1 MKMPWRKKTLTPF
14 RSGDSI
20 SVDGSA
26 GPSSDA
32 AGSSAVNASD
42 LFGDPEFDMDLN
54 FRQFCQLDAG

>member
-1 MKMPWRKKTLTPF
+1 
-14 RSGDSI
+14 
-20 SVDGSA
+20 VDGSA

-54 FRQFCQLDAG
+54 FRQFCQLDAGSQGC